1 MNLGSKYKRHVFK
14 CHDRQSYRCEFC
26 EVEDVYVR
34 FLKDGEAVNA
44 FVGLKSCSSA
54 KLPGVTE
61 AANIAMTDVCQILK
75 KKLLPKGLRMPL
87 QWMEKLVEFYALL
100 KRDVPHLIKV
110 HWIAH
115 SLELA
120 FLDTVKAVLQLK
132 EAKGML
138 QVIRKHYHY
147 SAKAVRELKEL
158 ARCMQMK
165 ACKNVKADGTRL
177 VLHLKRA
184 LDIPLL
190 KNYYPAETHLHHTSQ
205 ARDVSVTTQDRASN
219 YCRKLVSYK
228 FLFFPSYASG
238 HSKSN
243 T

>member
-1 MNLGSKYKRHVFK
+1 
-14 CHDRQSYRCEFC
+14 
-26 EVEDVYVR
+26 
-34 FLKDGEAVNA
+34 
-44 FVGLKSCSSA
+44 
-54 KLPGVTE
+54 
-61 AANIAMTDVCQILK
+61 
-75 KKLLPKGLRMPL
+75 MPL

-165 ACKNVKADGTRL
+165 ACKKVKADGTRL

-190 KNYYPAETHLHHTSQ
+190 KNYYPAETHLQHTSQ

-228 FLFFPSYASG
+228 FLFFLHMLLDIVRAIRKLLDIVTAIRKLSLQFLDDKISISQ
-238 HSKSN
+238 HQDKVN
-243 T
+243 TRSSTLEAFKVRPGENLTSLQRLWGW